1 MIEFVQLSGALTAE
15 DAAKAITSRI
25 IGMRNLMLPPKLV
38 GWRSA
43 SPGFEPVSYCLV
55 MQDTMDSACSNARPP
70 PRQCHPPSR
79 PSYQSQVNPSDPE
92 DGLTERKASAKK
104 NNQKR
109 TKRSGSI
116 LSNRV
121 RFDTATHS
129 CNDFGIRS
137 IKNRLTLLGFNFS
150 GWMGERASRS

>member
-70 PRQCHPPSR
+70 TRQCHPPSR
-79 PSYQSQVNPSDPE
+79 PVPPPQPPLLPVPSQPQRPR
-92 DGLTERKASAKK
+92 GRAYGAK
-104 NNQKR
+104 
-109 TKRSGSI
+109 
-116 LSNRV
+116 
-121 RFDTATHS
+121 
-129 CNDFGIRS
+129 
-137 IKNRLTLLGFNFS
+137 
-150 GWMGERASRS
+150 GECQEK